1 MEGHPESASVLAS
14 WGLQVR
20 QMGQWAQRA
29 LRTRRPKRLRVRETL
44 SLGEKRFVAVIE
56 YEGQELL
63 VGGSGSSFAL
73 LARLEPGRVATE
85 ATLPSVSSIG

>member
-1 MEGHPESASVLAS
+1 MEVHPEGATLFAS

-20 QMGQWAQRA
+20 QFGQWAQRA
-29 LRTRRPKRLRVRETL
+29 LCMRRPRRLRVRETL

-63 VGGSGSSFAL
+63 VGGSGNSFAL
-73 LARLEPGRVATE
+73 LARLEPGRVATG
-85 ATLPSVSSIG
+85 AALPSVSSMG

>member
-1 MEGHPESASVLAS
+1 MEGHLEPATLPTS
-14 WGLQVR
+14 WALSLR
-20 QMGQWAQRA
+20 QFGRWAQRT
-29 LRTRRPKRLRVRETL
+29 LRSRHPRRLRVRETL

-56 YEGQELL
+56 YEGQGLL

>member
-1 MEGHPESASVLAS
+1 MEGHPEGATLLAT

-20 QMGQWAQRA
+20 HFGQWAQRA
-29 LRTRRPKRLRVRETL
+29 LRSRHPRRLRVRETL

-63 VGGSGSSFAL
+63 VGGSGNSFAL
-73 LARLEPGRVATE
+73 LARLETGRVATE
-85 ATLPSVSSIG
+85 ASLPSVSSIG